1 MAVIY
6 RITNM
11 INNKYYIGSAE
22 SFARREWQ
30 HKNDLKRG
38 VHKNPHLQAS
48 WNKYGGDAFVFEVLE
63 EVPQGE
69 SQLAWENKYL
79 SLYAASYDC
88 YNINQ
93 NAELPRLGLKH
104 TEKSKQKTSVSRK
117 GKAAGAG
124 HYRYGQTVS
133 PDVRQKIGDTQRG
146 VAKPERTEEH
156 RRSLSIANAGNQNWL
171 GKTHTEETKN
181 KLRRAVFARLPDGQ
195 TRIFAGL
202 SVMRD
207 ELGVSIATT
216 IRACGSGKPVKCGVL
231 AGWVL
236 SYADAAPNQGPSIS
250 EEYASYPRTRQA
262 AKAAG
267 SKEYFTGMP
276 CVRGH
281 ISPRKVK
288 GSCTACMREDWKTDN
303 ARRALKGETID
314 TFPQKA

>member
-30 HKNDLKRG
+30 HRNDLKRG

-48 WNKYGGDAFVFEVLE
+48 WNKYGEDAFVFEVLE
-63 EVPQGE
+63 EISVDKTTFE
-69 SQLAWENKYL
+69 VENTYL
-79 SLYAASYDC
+79 HAHVGLPEC
-88 YNINQ
+88 YNINTD
-93 NAELPRLGLKH
+93 AIGMRTGIAMSEA
-104 TEKSKQKTSVSRK
+104 SKQKISLSRT
-117 GKAAGAG
+117 GKTAGAG

-133 PDVRQKIGDTQRG
+133 PDVRQKIGNTQRG

-181 KLRRAVFARLPDGQ
+181 KLRRAVFAMLPDGQ

-288 GSCTACMREDWKTDN
+288 GSCTACMREDWKTEN

-314 TFPQKA
+314 TSPQKA

>member
-30 HKNDLKRG
+30 HRNDLKRNA
-38 VHKNPHLQAS
+38 HKNPHLQAS

-63 EVPQGE
+63 EIPEGE

-79 SLYAASYDC
+79 SLYAANYDC

-104 TEKSKQKTSVSRK
+104 TKESKQKTSVSRT
-117 GKAAGAG
+117 GKAAGAE

-133 PDVRQKIGDTQRG
+133 LEVRQKIGDTQRG
-146 VAKPERTEEH
+146 VAKSERTEEH
-156 RRSLSIANAGNQNWL
+156 RRNLSEASKGNQHWL
-171 GKTHTEETKN
+171 GKRHSEEAKN
-181 KLRRAVFARLPDGQ
+181 KLRRAVLAKLPDGQ

-216 IRACGSGKPVKCGVL
+216 IRACGSGKPIKCGAL

-250 EEYASYPRTRQA
+250 EEYASYPRTRQI
-262 AKAAG
+262 AKDAG
-267 SKEYFTGMP
+267 VKEYFTGVP

-281 ISPRKVK
+281 VAPRKVK
-288 GSCTACMREDWKTDN
+288 GICTACMREDWKVEN
-303 ARRALKGETID
+303 EKRSLKSKHID
-314 TFPQKA
+314 PSPTT

>member
-30 HKNDLKRG
+30 HKYKLKRG
-38 VHKNPHLQAS
+38 EHTNPHLQAS
-48 WNKYGGDAFVFEVLE
+48 WNKYGGDAFIFEIIE
-63 EVPQGE
+63 EIPEGE
-69 SQLAWENKYL
+69 SQLAWEDKYL
-79 SLYAASYDC
+79 SLYAANYEC

-104 TEKSKQKTSVSRK
+104 TEKSKQKNSLSRT
-117 GKAAGAG
+117 GKAAGAE

-133 PDVRQKIGDTQRG
+133 AEVRQKIGNTQRG

-156 RRSLSIANAGNQNWL
+156 RRNLAIANTGNQNWL
-171 GKTHTEETKN
+171 GKTHTEESKD
-181 KLRRAVFARLPDGQ
+181 KLRRAILARLPDGQ
-195 TRIFAGL
+195 TRRFAGL
-202 SVMRD
+202 SIMRD

-216 IRACGSGKPVKCGVL
+216 IRACGSGKPIKFGVL

-236 SYADAAPNQGPSIS
+236 SYADCVPNQGPTIS
-250 EEYASYPRTRQA
+250 DEYTSYPRTRQA
-262 AKAAG
+262 AKDVND
-267 SKEYFTGMP
+267 KEYFTGIP

-288 GSCTACMREDWKTDN
+288 GSCTACMREDWKTEN
-303 ARRALKGETID
+303 AKRALKGEYID
-314 TFPQKA
+314 PSPTN

>member
-11 INNKYYIGSAE
+11 INNKYYIGSTE

-38 VHKNPHLQAS
+38 AHKNPHLQAS
-48 WNKYGGDAFVFEVLE
+48 WNKYGADAFVFEILS
-63 EVPQGE
+63 EVPTGE
-69 SQLAWENKYL
+69 SQLVWEDRYL
-79 SLYAASYDC
+79 AVHVGLPEC
-88 YNINQ
+88 YNINTG
-93 NAELPRLGLKH
+93 AEAPRLGIPMS
-104 TEKSKQKTSVSRK
+104 EVSKQKMSLSRT
-117 GKAAGAG
+117 GKHAGTE

-133 PDVRQKIGDTQRG
+133 PDVRQKIGNTQRG

-281 ISPRKVK
+281 ISLRKVK
-288 GSCTACMREDWKTDN
+288 GSCTACMREDWKTEN
-303 ARRALKGETID
+303 ARRALKGEPID
-314 TFPQKA
+314 TSLQKA

>member
-30 HKNDLKRG
+30 HENDLKRNA
-38 VHKNPHLQAS
+38 HKNPHLQAS

-63 EVPQGE
+63 EIPEGE

-79 SLYAASYDC
+79 SLYAANYDC

-104 TEKSKQKTSVSRK
+104 TEESKQKTSVSRT
-117 GKAAGAG
+117 GKAAGAE

-133 PDVRQKIGDTQRG
+133 PEVRQKIGDTQRG
-146 VAKPERTEEH
+146 VAKSERTEEH
-156 RRSLSIANAGNQNWL
+156 RRNLSIANAGNQNWL
-171 GKTHTEETKN
+171 GKTHTEEAKN
-181 KLRRAVFARLPDGQ
+181 KLRRAVLAKLPDGQ

-216 IRACGSGKPVKCGVL
+216 IRACGSGKPIKCGVL

-250 EEYASYPRTRQA
+250 EEYASYPRTRQI
-262 AKAAG
+262 AKDAG
-267 SKEYFTGMP
+267 VKEYFTGVP

-281 ISPRKVK
+281 VAPRKVK
-288 GSCTACMREDWKTDN
+288 GSCTACMREDWKVEN
-303 ARRALKGETID
+303 EKRSLKSKHID
-314 TFPQKA
+314 TQPRS

>member
-30 HKNDLKRG
+30 HRNDLKRQ

-48 WNKYGGDAFVFEVLE
+48 WNKYGGDAFVFEILE
-63 EVPQGE
+63 EIPEGKSTFEV
-69 SQLAWENKYL
+69 ENTYL
-79 SLYAASYDC
+79 HTHVGRAEC
-88 YNINQ
+88 YNINTD
-93 NAELPRLGLKH
+93 AIGMRTGILMSEA
-104 TEKSKQKTSVSRK
+104 SKQKLSVNRT
-117 GKAAGAG
+117 GKHAGTE

-250 EEYASYPRTRQA
+250 EEYSSYPRTRQA

-267 SKEYFTGMP
+267 SKEYFTGIP
-276 CVRGH
+276 CIRGH
-281 ISPRKVK
+281 VAPRKVK

-303 ARRALKGETID
+303 ARRALKGEPID
-314 TFPQKA
+314 TSLQKA